1 MQIPDSFIDELV
13 SRIDITELV
22 GGYVRLTK
30 KTGNNMFGLCPFHSE
45 KTPSFSVNSEKQI
58 FYCFGC
64 GKGGGAIGF
73 IRDIENL
80 PFVDAI
86 EVLAKKAGMTIP
98 QEEGRDEFTGRRKRM
113 LELNRDA
120 AKHFHSMLW
129 SPLGQS
135 ARDYLNTRGISK
147 KIATKFGIGAA
158 PDGWTHLLD
167 AMTQRGYTRKELI
180 EAGLCR
186 HGKKQDSVYDFF
198 RDRLMFPVINIRGDV
213 VAFSGR
219 ILGNGEPKYLN
230 SPDTIAFSKS
240 RNMFGL
246 NFAKSSKGGNLILV
260 EGNIDVVMLHQA
272 GFDSAIAPLGTAFT
286 AEQAR
291 LIAQYTENIY
301 IVFDSD
307 EAGKRA
313 TLRALPLL
321 EKTGKNIKVLDLGSA
336 GDPDDFIRKR
346 GVDAFSVLLERG
358 ESQLEYRL
366 MMAQKNCNLDIDE
379 GRLSYIS
386 AATDILS
393 EVNNKPEREIYGVR
407 VAKLVGISPEAVYN
421 EINKKSKARR
431 GKLKRDFE
439 KSMTRPKA
447 AVQPISR
454 DLRYVNEASAL
465 AEEGVIRCLVRDSLL
480 SIITKD
486 MGLSHEE
493 FTSPFLAKVYMLLLD
508 RISEGREVKESFLLS
523 ELEPD
528 EASQLMLIMQ
538 KPESLSNSEESLRVY
553 IKKIRA
559 ENYKTQTPNEE
570 MLLEIKN
577 SKRIK
582 SAEEKI

>member
-1 MQIPDSFIDELV
+1 MQIPESFIDELV
-13 SRIDITELV
+13 SRTDITELV

-64 GKGGGAIGF
+64 GKGGGVIGF
-73 IRDIENL
+73 VREIENL

-98 QEEGRDEFTGRRKRM
+98 QDEGRDEFTGRRKRM
-113 LELNRDA
+113 LDLNRDA
-120 AKHFHSMLW
+120 AKHFHSMLL

-147 KIATKFGIGAA
+147 KIATKFGLGAA

-167 AMTQRGYTRKELI
+167 AMTKRGYSRKELI

-301 IVFDSD
+301 IAFDSD

-321 EKTGKNIKVLDLGSA
+321 EKTGKNVKVIDLGSA

-358 ESQLEYRL
+358 ESQIEYRL
-366 MMAQKNCNLDIDE
+366 MMAQKNCNLDVDE

-393 EVNNKPEREIYGVR
+393 EVNNKPEREIYGAR

-421 EINKKSKARR
+421 EINKKSKARNGR
-431 GKLKRDFE
+431 LKRDFE
-439 KSMTRPKA
+439 KSVTRPKA

-454 DLRYVNEASAL
+454 DLRYANEASAL

-480 SIITKD
+480 SITTKD

-493 FTSPFLAKVYMLLLD
+493 FTSPFLAKVYKLLLD

-582 SAEEKI
+582 SAEEKN